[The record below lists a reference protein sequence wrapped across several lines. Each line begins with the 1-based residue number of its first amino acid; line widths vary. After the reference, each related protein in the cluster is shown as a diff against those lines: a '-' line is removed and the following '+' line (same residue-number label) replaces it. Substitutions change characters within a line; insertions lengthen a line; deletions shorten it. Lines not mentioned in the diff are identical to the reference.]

1 MERACEAAYWRALYH
16 VVKRSLIAVHL
27 EVSKSFKQGPF
38 WQSTIYRFHR
48 VCNIGRNSWVNGEAW
63 VVGTVLGINFTAIS
77 TRESMGQP

>member
-16 VVKRSLIAVHL
+16 VVKRSLIAVNL
-27 EVSKSFKQGPF
+27 EVSKSFQKGAF
-38 WQSTIYRFHR
+38 WKSTIYRLHS
-48 VCNIGRNSWVNGEAW
+48 VCNIGRDSWVNGEAR